1 MRRSHSRMAILAAGI
16 VLIARPF
23 SAPVL
28 AGTIEQNSDPNFN
41 TAYYQLYV
49 DQSLP
54 AATPQS
60 VEQAQGPQLSFTINP
75 TGGVFSPASSADSPL
90 TILSTF
96 PSNVDL
102 NASKSLGL
110 LPGASAGFEEDS
122 NAVPFDLISTDNTKF
137 GLIFPGMGF
146 ESNQNGQGGLLN
158 FSLAV
163 NKSLTTAPTLTPDEP
178 GVHLIGP
185 LPLLPPPSAT
195 SSGSTTTTTPPPT
208 GQSGSSS
215 GSSTTGTT
223 SSTSGSSTSSQSSSS
238 SGSSTS
244 SESSSTSGISPS
256 APTTTTALNT
266 PEPISVVV
274 WSVLGGLG
282 LIRARAMRPRR
293 SAT

>member
-1 MRRSHSRMAILAAGI
+1 MRRCHSRMAILAAGL

-23 SAPVL
+23 SPTVL
-28 AGTIEQNSDPNFN
+28 AGTIEQTSNPNYN
-41 TAYYQLYV
+41 TAFYQLYV

-60 VEQAQGPQLSFTINP
+60 VQQAQGPQLSFTINP
-75 TGGVFSPASSADSPL
+75 TGGVYSPASSADSPL
-90 TILSTF
+90 SILTTF
-96 PSNVDL
+96 PSAVDQG
-102 NASKSLGL
+102 AAKSLGL

-163 NKSLTTAPTLTPDEP
+163 NKSLTSAPTLTPDEP
-178 GVHLIGP
+178 GVHVIGP
-185 LPLLPPPSAT
+185 LPLLPPPS
-195 SSGSTTTTTPPPT
+195 STTSASTST
-208 GQSGSSS
+208 SSS
-215 GSSTTGTT
+215 GTSTTSTSTSSSGTSSTSTSSSGTSTTSTST
-223 SSTSGSSTSSQSSSS
+223 SSTSGASTSL
-238 SGSSTS
+238 
-244 SESSSTSGISPS
+244 
-256 APTTTTALNT
+256 APTTATTLNT

-293 SAT
+293 SAD